1 MITTY
6 SLEKN
11 GEVVKTFTHLNG
23 AQEAFGKAG
32 EVGVYS
38 LFRYEL
44 DPKNLSVSKEEI
56 ANREVRERVQVTY
69 LLFKDGARIGES
81 PDEHDIFYAFR
92 QRNEQGTYQVEKR
105 VAGEVPVILA
115 RKEVEYY

>member
-6 SLEKN
+6 SLEKD
-11 GEVVKTFTHLNG
+11 GETVKTFNHLNG

-38 LFRYEL
+38 LFQFDL
-44 DPKNLSVSKEEI
+44 DPKTLEVTKTEI
-56 ANREVRERVQVTY
+56 GNREVRVAVQVTY
-69 LLFKDGARIGES
+69 LLFKDGAKIGES

-92 QRNEQGTYQVEKR
+92 QRNEQGVYQVEKR
-105 VAGEVPVILA
+105 IVGEVPSILA

>member
-6 SLEKN
+6 SLEKD
-11 GEVVKTFTHLNG
+11 GETIKTFNHLNG
-23 AQEAFGKAG
+23 AQEAFGKAAD
-32 EVGVYS
+32 VGVYS
-38 LFRYEL
+38 LFQFDI
-44 DPKNLSVSKEEI
+44 DPKTLEVTKTEI

-69 LLFKDGARIGES
+69 FLFKDGARIGES

-115 RKEVEYY
+115 RKEVGYY